1 MTAISSAARLFTQ
14 DPPVARLGRDRVRA
28 LLTPRSVVMVGASDR
43 SEWSVMTYGAFA
55 QFGFEG
61 RLHLVNRR
69 GSDAHGRSTVT
80 SCTAIGEP
88 VDLAI
93 LLVSNEAIAD
103 ALQDAADAG
112 IRSAVLLGS
121 GFAEAGQDGQTAQRQ
136 LAGLAR
142 DLDIAIVGPNGH
154 GFANLVD
161 RAPGW
166 TAFAPDPV
174 LTGPVALLAQSGSVL
189 LTMSDFAAK
198 HAIGISHMIGTGNEV
213 NLDLLDFMDCLVED
227 ERVRVLAVFA
237 ESIRDPGFFRQIAA
251 RAAEL
256 AKPIVML
263 KVGASEL
270 AARLALTHTGALVG
284 NDDVIDRALAAAGV
298 IRVSSLE
305 QLIFTAGLLAHTGPL
320 PEGGLGLAGM
330 SGGIND
336 VVADRASALGIP
348 MPEFA
353 DSTKAHI
360 RAHMAQFATVQNP
373 FDLTGGASMNSER
386 QIEPLLA
393 IGRDPGVALLAYSG
407 LPFAP
412 SQPGPVSEYYR
423 WIAEGLRSVGRRGVL
438 LLNMVG
444 TIDPRQH
451 ALLQAAGV
459 PHTVPG
465 VEFGLQAISHAMR
478 WSAWLREDRLA
489 VGTAGTVGG
498 AGTVGTAGTVGG
510 AGAVGTA
517 GTAVG
522 PAEAPPPDA
531 AGVWPEARALEFLAS
546 RGLPVVPWRRAAD
559 AAQAVAAA
567 EQIGFPVA
575 VKVAA
580 DGVIHKSELGGV
592 ALGLRTGDE
601 VREAFER
608 VTAAARA
615 GGAEVRGAV
624 VAAMREGG
632 VELIAGVVRDPQWGP
647 ALAIGLG
654 GTQAEILRDRSIASL
669 PVTERQVGR
678 MLAELRGY
686 PLLRG
691 FRGQAAADL
700 DRVGEVLAG
709 FGRLASALGPAL
721 QSMEINPLYVAGSR
735 VEILDAVL
743 VWMDT
748 EAAHAD

>member
-1 MTAISSAARLFTQ
+1 MTTTRLFSQ
-14 DPPVARLGRDRVRA
+14 DPPVPRLGQDRVRA
-28 LLTPRSVVMVGASDR
+28 LLRPRSVVMVGASDR
-43 SEWSVMTYGAFA
+43 SEWSVMTFGAFA

-69 GSDAHGRSTVT
+69 GARAHGRSTVT
-80 SCTAIGEP
+80 SCTAIEEP

-93 LLVSNEAIAD
+93 MLVSNEAIAD
-103 ALQDAADAG
+103 ALKDAADAG

-121 GFAEAGQDGQTAQRQ
+121 GFAEAGQDGQSAQRQ
-136 LAGLAR
+136 LAELAR
-142 DLDIAIVGPNGH
+142 DLDVAIVGPNGH

-174 LTGPVALLAQSGSVL
+174 LTGPVALLSQSGSVL
-189 LTMSDFAAK
+189 LTMADFAAK
-198 HAIGISHMIGTGNEV
+198 HAIGISHMIGTGNEA
-213 NLDLLDFMDCLVED
+213 NLDLLDFMDRLVED
-227 ERVRVLAVFA
+227 ERVGVLAVFA

-305 QLIFTAGLLAHTGPL
+305 ELIFTAGLLAHTGPL

-336 VVADRASALGIP
+336 VVADRAAALGIP
-348 MPEFA
+348 VPEFA
-353 DSTKAHI
+353 DATTDHI
-360 RAHMAQFATVQNP
+360 RSHMARFATVQNP
-373 FDLTGGASMNSER
+373 FDMTGGASMDQDR

-412 SQPGPVSEYYR
+412 SEPGPVSEYYR

-451 ALLQAAGV
+451 ALLRAVGV

-465 VEFGLQAISHAMR
+465 VEYGLQAISHAIR
-478 WSAWLREDRLA
+478 WSAWLREDRA
-489 VGTAGTVGG
+489 APGAAGPLPVPPP
-498 AGTVGTAGTVGG
+498 
-510 AGAVGTA
+510 GAV
-517 GTAVG
+517 
-522 PAEAPPPDA
+522 
-531 AGVWPEARALEFLAS
+531 GVWPEARALEFLAS
-546 RGLPVVPWRRAAD
+546 RGLPVVPWRLAAD
-559 AAQAVAAA
+559 GAQAVAAA
-567 EQIGFPVA
+567 GQIGFPVV

-580 DGVIHKSELGGV
+580 DGVIHKSDLGGV
-592 ALGLRTGDE
+592 ALGLRTGAE
-601 VREAFER
+601 VLEAFER
-608 VTAAARA
+608 VTGAARA
-615 GGAEVRGAV
+615 AGAQVRGAV

-632 VELIAGVVRDPQWGP
+632 IELIAGVVRDPQWGP
-647 ALAIGLG
+647 TLAIGLG
-654 GTQAEILRDRSIASL
+654 GTQAEVLRDRSLGSL
-669 PVTERQVGR
+669 PVTEREVGR
-678 MLAELRGY
+678 MLAGLRGY
-686 PLLRG
+686 PLLCG

-700 DRVGEVLAG
+700 GRVSEVLAR
-709 FGRLASALGPAL
+709 FGALALSLGPAL
-721 QSMEINPLYVAGSR
+721 ESMEINPLYVAEDR

-743 VWMDT
+743 VWQDG
-748 EAAHAD
+748 EATHAG

>member
-1 MTAISSAARLFTQ
+1 MTATRLFSE
-14 DPPVARLGRDRVRA
+14 DPPVPRLGRDRVQT
-28 LLTPRSVVMVGASDR
+28 LLTPRSVVLVGASDR
-43 SEWSVMTYGAFA
+43 SEWSVMTFGAFA

-69 GSDAHGRSTVT
+69 GASAHGRSTVT

-103 ALQDAADAG
+103 ALKDAADAG

-121 GFAEAGQDGQTAQRQ
+121 GFAEAGQDGQSAQRQ
-136 LAGLAR
+136 LADLAR
-142 DLDIAIVGPNGH
+142 DLDVAIVGPNGH

-161 RAPGW
+161 CAPGW

-189 LTMSDFAAK
+189 LTMADFAAK

-213 NLDLLDFMDCLVED
+213 NLDLLDFMDCLLED

-237 ESIRDPGFFRQIAA
+237 ESIRDPGFFREITA

-256 AKPIVML
+256 AKSIVML

-284 NDDVIDRALAAAGV
+284 NDDVIDRVLAAAGV

-305 QLIFTAGLLAHTGPL
+305 ELIFTAGLLAHTGPL

-336 VVADRASALGIP
+336 VVADRAAVFGIP

-373 FDLTGGASMNSER
+373 FDLTGGASMNQDR

-412 SQPGPVSEYYR
+412 SEPGPVSEYYR

-465 VEFGLQAISHAMR
+465 VEFGLQAISHAMW
-478 WSAWLREDRLA
+478 WSAWLREDRS
-489 VGTAGTVGG
+489 TTR
-498 AGTVGTAGTVGG
+498 
-510 AGAVGTA
+510 
-517 GTAVG
+517 AVG
-522 PAEAPPPDA
+522 PPQAPPPDA
-531 AGVWPEARALEFLAS
+531 VGVWSEARALEFLAEH
-546 RGLPVVPWRRAAD
+546 GLPVVPWRLASD
-559 AAQAVAAA
+559 GPQAVAAA

-580 DGVIHKSELGGV
+580 DGVIHKSDLGGV
-592 ALGLRTGDE
+592 ALGLRTGAE
-601 VREAFER
+601 VLEAFDR
-608 VTAAARA
+608 VTRAARA
-615 GGAEVRGAV
+615 GGAEVRGVV

-632 VELIAGVVRDPQWGP
+632 VELIVGAVRDPQWGP

-654 GTQAEILRDRSIASL
+654 GTQAEVLRDRSVRTL
-669 PVTERQVGR
+669 PVTEREVGR
-678 MLAELRGY
+678 MLAELQGY
-686 PLLRG
+686 PLLCG
-691 FRGQAAADL
+691 FRGQVAADL
-700 DRVGEVLAG
+700 GRVSAVLAR
-709 FGRLASALGPAL
+709 FGRLALALDPAL

-743 VWMDT
+743 VWPDA
-748 EAAHAD
+748 EAARAG

>member
-1 MTAISSAARLFTQ
+1 MTATRLFTQ
-14 DPPVARLGRDRVRA
+14 DPPVARLGRDRVRT
-28 LLTPRSVVMVGASDR
+28 LLSPRSVVMVGASDR
-43 SEWSVMTYGAFA
+43 SEWSVMTFGAFE
-55 QFGFEG
+55 QFGFQG

-69 GSDAHGRSTVT
+69 GASAHGRSTVT

-93 LLVSNEAIAD
+93 MLVSNEAIAG
-103 ALQDAADAG
+103 ALKDVADAG
-112 IRSAVLLGS
+112 IRSAVLLGA
-121 GFAEAGQDGQTAQRQ
+121 GFAEAGQDGQGAQRQ
-136 LAGLAR
+136 LAELAR
-142 DLDIAIVGPNGH
+142 DLDVAIVGPNGH

-189 LTMSDFAAK
+189 LTMADFATK

-213 NLDLLDFMDCLVED
+213 NLDLLDFMDCLIED
-227 ERVRVLAVFA
+227 ERVGVLAVFA

-305 QLIFTAGLLAHTGPL
+305 ELVFTAGLLAHTGPL

-336 VVADRASALGIP
+336 VVADRAAALGIP

-360 RAHMAQFATVQNP
+360 RSHMAQFATVQNP
-373 FDLTGGASMNSER
+373 FDLTGGASMNSDR

-412 SQPGPVSEYYR
+412 SEPGPVSEYYR

-465 VEFGLQAISHAMR
+465 VEYGLQAISHAMR
-478 WSAWLREDRLA
+478 WSAWLREDRPA
-489 VGTAGTVGG
+489 AGTPE
-498 AGTVGTAGTVGG
+498 A
-510 AGAVGTA
+510 
-517 GTAVG
+517 
-522 PAEAPPPDA
+522 PQLAPPPDA
-531 AGVWPEARALEFLAS
+531 AGVWPEARALEFLAEH
-546 RGLPVVPWRRAAD
+546 GLPVVPWRLAAD
-559 AAQAVAAA
+559 GVQAVAAA
-567 EQIGFPVA
+567 EQIGFPVV

-580 DGVIHKSELGGV
+580 EGVIHKSDLGGV
-592 ALGLRTGDE
+592 AIGLRTAVE
-601 VREAFER
+601 VLEAFER

-615 GGAEVRGAV
+615 SGAEVRGV
-624 VAAMREGG
+624 IVAAMREGG

-647 ALAIGLG
+647 TLAIGLG
-654 GTQAEILRDRSIASL
+654 GTQAEVLRDRSLGSL
-669 PVTERQVGR
+669 PVTERGVGR
-678 MLAELRGY
+678 MLAGLRGY
-686 PLLRG
+686 PLLCG

-700 DRVGEVLAG
+700 GRVSEVLAR
-709 FGRLASALGPAL
+709 FGELALALGPAL
-721 QSMEINPLYVAGSR
+721 RSMEINPLYVAGDQ

-743 VWMDT
+743 VWPAG
-748 EAAHAD
+748 EAPHAG

>member
-1 MTAISSAARLFTQ
+1 M
-14 DPPVARLGRDRVRA
+14 ARLGRDRVRA

-412 SQPGPVSEYYR
+412 SRPGPVSEYYR

-478 WSAWLREDRLA
+478 WSAWLREHRLST
-489 VGTAGTVGG
+489 GTDV
-498 AGTVGTAGTVGG
+498 
-510 AGAVGTA
+510 
-517 GTAVG
+517 

-546 RGLPVVPWRRAAD
+546 RGLPVVPWRLAAD

-567 EQIGFPVA
+567 GQIGFPVA

-580 DGVIHKSELGGV
+580 AGVIHKSELGGV
-592 ALGLRTGDE
+592 ALGLRTGDD

-608 VTAAARA
+608 VTGAARA

-700 DRVGEVLAG
+700 DRVGEVLAV

>member
-1 MTAISSAARLFTQ
+1 MTAITAAGTRLFGA
-14 DPPVARLGRDRVRA
+14 DPPVPRLGRERVRA
-28 LLTPRSVVMVGASDR
+28 VLTPRSVALVGASDR
-43 SEWSVMTYGAFA
+43 SEWSVMTFGAFA

-61 RLHLVNRR
+61 RVHLVNRR
-69 GSDAHGRSTVT
+69 GVRAHGRPTVT
-80 SCTAIGEP
+80 SCADIGEP

-93 LLVSNEAIAD
+93 LVVSNEAIAS
-103 ALQDAADAG
+103 ALKDAADAG
-112 IRSAVLLGS
+112 IHAAVLLGS
-121 GFAEAGQDGQTAQRQ
+121 GFAEAGGGGQAAQRK
-136 LAGLAR
+136 LAELAR
-142 DLDIAIVGPNGH
+142 DLDMAIVGPNGH

-161 RAPGW
+161 HAPGW

-189 LTMSDFAAK
+189 LTMADFAAK

-237 ESIRDPGFFRQIAA
+237 ESIRDPGFFREIAA
-251 RAAEL
+251 RAARL

-336 VVADRASALGIP
+336 VVADRAAALGIP

-353 DSTKAHI
+353 ESTKAHI
-360 RAHMAQFATVQNP
+360 RVHMAEFATVQNP
-373 FDLTGGASMNSER
+373 FDLTGGASMNQDR
-386 QIEPLLA
+386 QIDPLLA

-412 SQPGPVSEYYR
+412 SRPGPVSEYYG

-478 WSAWLREDRLA
+478 WSAWLREDQPA
-489 VGTAGTVGG
+489 ADANAAAAGPSQV
-498 AGTVGTAGTVGG
+498 
-510 AGAVGTA
+510 
-517 GTAVG
+517 
-522 PAEAPPPDA
+522 PPPPDA

-546 RGLPVVPWRRAAD
+546 RGLPVVPWRLAAD
-559 AAQAVAAA
+559 GGQAVAAA

-580 DGVIHKSELGGV
+580 DGVIHKSDLGGV
-592 ALGLRTGDE
+592 ALGLRTGPE
-601 VREAFER
+601 VLEAFEH
-608 VTAAARA
+608 VTRAARA
-615 GGAEVRGAV
+615 SGAEVRGAV

-632 VELIAGVVRDPQWGP
+632 VELIVGVVGDPQWGP

-654 GTQAEILRDRSIASL
+654 GTQAEVLRDRSIAPL
-669 PVTERQVGR
+669 PVTEREVGR
-678 MLAELRGY
+678 MLAGLRGY

-700 DRVGEVLAG
+700 DRVSEVLAS
-709 FGRLASALGPAL
+709 FGRLALALGPAL

-743 VWMDT
+743 VWPDA
-748 EAAHAD
+748 EAAHAG